1 MQIRTRNE
9 GPVSPLRYPG
19 AKRWMSG
26 YIARALDHNDLMPG
40 VFVEPFAGG
49 ASVALA
55 QLYRGL
61 VNTVILNDRDPL
73 VAAFWHTTFF
83 DTDWLID
90 QIWGAEISLNNW
102 KRLKTQQ
109 PTTKRALAFKC
120 IFLNRTNFSGILTDR
135 AGPIGGQ
142 SQTSEYKIDCRFTKE
157 TVIRRIEFAAK
168 FRDRVA
174 AVWNLPWH
182 SAIARVQLMQSRG
195 SLPSTAVYFLDP
207 PFYRKASLLYKHHFS
222 HAQHI
227 ALRDFLT
234 KFDDPW
240 ILSYDSC
247 PEILSL
253 YRQGGMRASQV
264 NLIYTAGQGGK
275 KGIGK
280 ELIVSNLRRM
290 VSELQMGI
298 GKTVSNA
305 IPIKQVRAPLL
316 DFDSASSPR
325 RTSGLAIASQTKS
338 RLRAAANV
346 RRIENKEPA

>member
-1 MQIRTRNE
+1 MRIRTRNE

-19 AKRWMSG
+19 AKRWMTG
-26 YIARALDHNDLMPG
+26 YIARALDQNNMMPG

-61 VNTVILNDRDPL
+61 VKTVILNDRDPL

-90 QIWGAEISLNNW
+90 EIWKAEISLNNW
-102 KRLKTQQ
+102 KRLKSQR
-109 PTTKRALAFKC
+109 PLTKRALAFKC
-120 IFLNRTNFSGILTDR
+120 LFLNRTSFSGILTDQ

-142 SQTSEYKIDCRFTKE
+142 SQTSKYKIDCRFTKE
-157 TVIRRIEFAAK
+157 TVIGRIEYAAK
-168 FRDRVA
+168 FNDRVA

-182 SAIARVQLMQSRG
+182 SAIARVQRMQSRG
-195 SLPSTAVYFLDP
+195 SLPPTALYFLDP
-207 PFYRKASLLYKHHFS
+207 PFYRKASLLYKHHFN
-222 HAQHI
+222 HAQHV

-234 KFDDPW
+234 KFDEPW

-264 NLIYTAGQGGK
+264 NLIYTAGQSGK

-280 ELIVSNLRRM
+280 ELIVSNLPRM
-290 VSELQMGI
+290 VSELQMGV
-298 GKTVSNA
+298 GRTASNA
-305 IPIKQVRAPLL
+305 IPIKQVKAPPAE
-316 DFDSASSPR
+316 FGPASTMRRPSGQPQQPECRESARPPNIR
-325 RTSGLAIASQTKS
+325 RTQKKDFA
-338 RLRAAANV
+338 
-346 RRIENKEPA
+346 